1 MSKFNENTISHFKF
15 ESAYISR
22 EEVRENIVQ
31 FIESVYFVECQ
42 LSGDGT
48 EEMLV
53 NDLMNLI
60 YIT

>member
-1 MSKFNENTISHFKF
+1 MSKFNEDTISHFKF

-22 EEVRENIVQ
+22 EEVRENIVR
-31 FIESVYFVECQ
+31 FVEVECQ
-42 LSGDGT
+42 LNGDET

>member
-1 MSKFNENTISHFKF
+1 MSKFNEDTISHFKS

-22 EEVRENIVQ
+22 EEVSENIVQ
-31 FIESVYFVECQ
+31 FVEVECQ
-42 LSGDGT
+42 LNGDET

>member
-1 MSKFNENTISHFKF
+1 MNKFNEDTISHFKF

-22 EEVRENIVQ
+22 EEVKKNIVQ
-31 FIESVYFVECQ
+31 FVESVYFIECQ
-42 LSGDGT
+42 LNGDET

>member
-1 MSKFNENTISHFKF
+1 MSKFNEDTISHFKF

-31 FIESVYFVECQ
+31 FVEVECQ
-42 LSGDGT
+42 LNGDGT

>member
-1 MSKFNENTISHFKF
+1 MSKFNEDTISHFKF

-22 EEVRENIVQ
+22 EEVEVRENIVQ
-31 FIESVYFVECQ
+31 FVEVECQ
-42 LSGDGT
+42 LNGDET

>member
-1 MSKFNENTISHFKF
+1 MSKFNEDTISHFKF

-31 FIESVYFVECQ
+31 FVEVECQ
-42 LSGDGT
+42 LNGDET